1 MCIRDRCC
9 VLQRCLDHGT
19 REQCDILCDKLL
31 ALVDKLTLDPFGNY
45 VVQYIITKESE
56 KNKYDYTHKIVHL
69 LKPKAIELSIH
80 KFGSNVIE
88 KILKTPIVSEPMI
101 LEILNNGG
109 EAGIQSL
116 LNDSYGNYVLQ
127 TALDISH
134 KQNDYLY
141 KRLSEIVA
149 PLLVGPI
156 RNTPHGKR
164 IIGMLHLDS

>member
-1 MCIRDRCC
+1 
-9 VLQRCLDHGT
+9 
-19 REQCDILCDKLL
+19 
-31 ALVDKLTLDPFGNY
+31 
-45 VVQYIITKESE
+45 
-56 KNKYDYTHKIVHL
+56 
-69 LKPKAIELSIH
+69 
-80 KFGSNVIE
+80 
-88 KILKTPIVSEPMI
+88 MI

-109 EAGIQSL
+109 ETGIQSL

-134 KQNDYLY
+134 KQNDNLY
-141 KRLSEIVA
+141 RRLSEIVA